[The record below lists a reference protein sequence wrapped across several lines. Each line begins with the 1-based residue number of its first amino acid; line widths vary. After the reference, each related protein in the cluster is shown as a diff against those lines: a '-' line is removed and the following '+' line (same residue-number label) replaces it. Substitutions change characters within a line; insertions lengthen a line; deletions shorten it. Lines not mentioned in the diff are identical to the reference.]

1 MKTKMSY
8 FVKFENGTSAWLAAG
23 KEVPAE
29 AVSSEERPMLFPEEG
44 KVLRHKRSKEF
55 STGHWLRNETA
66 DAWEEIS
73 DEEYKAAMK
82 EREAEM
88 KAEAEKRMEEAAAA
102 NK

>member
-1 MKTKMSY
+1 
-8 FVKFENGTSAWLAAG
+8 
-23 KEVPAE
+23 
-29 AVSSEERPMLFPEEG
+29 
-44 KVLRHKRSKEF
+44 
-55 STGHWLRNETA
+55 LRNETA

>member
-29 AVSSEERPMLFPEEG
+29 AISSEERPMLFPEEG
-44 KVLRHKRSKEF
+44 MVLRHKENKEF

-73 DEEYKAAMK
+73 DEEYQAAMK

-88 KAEAEKRMEEAAAA
+88 KAEAEKRMEETAAA

>member
-29 AVSSEERPMLFPEEG
+29 AISSEERPMLFPEEG
-44 KVLRHKRSKEF
+44 MTLRHKTSGEF
-55 STGHWLRNETA
+55 STGHWMREGSEA
-66 DAWEEIS
+66 DWEEITQ
-73 DEEYKAAMK
+73 EEYEAAIKAK
-82 EREAEM
+82 EAEFEAEM
-88 KAEAEKRMEEAAAA
+88 KKTMEE

>member
-23 KEVPAE
+23 KEVPTE
-29 AVSSEERPMLFPEEG
+29 AISSEERPMLFPEEG
-44 KVLRHKRSKEF
+44 MVLRHKTSGEF
-55 STGHWLRNETA
+55 STGHWMREGSEA
-66 DAWEEIS
+66 DWEEITQ
-73 DEEYKAAMK
+73 EEYEAAMK

-88 KAEAEKRMEEAAAA
+88 KAEAEKRMEETAAA